1 MKTTCF
7 FFALLCLAGF
17 QSCFAQDTS
26 GKSLEALYKAY
37 VASKPD
43 SAAQTAAL
51 DSLDSAIIVATKK
64 LQFEYVKATHEQYL
78 NQMAFTQKVFD
89 FQAFSSKIIFAFVLV
104 IVLCGLAFAAIQFY
118 KSMKVVNKEDPTN
131 VEISLSG
138 VKVSSSI
145 LGVIILVISLVFFY
159 LYLIYVYPIKQV
171 DTEPQARAQE
181 VKK

>member
-1 MKTTCF
+1 MKTSFF
-7 FFALLCLAGF
+7 FFAFLCVVGW
-17 QSCFAQDTS
+17 QSCFAQDTTV
-26 GKSLEALYKAY
+26 KSLEALYKQY

-43 SAAQTAAL
+43 SAVEPAAL
-51 DSLDSAIIVATKK
+51 DSLDSAITAAIKS
-64 LQFEYVKATHEQYL
+64 LQFESVKVAHDHYVQQLAY
-78 NQMAFTQKVFD
+78 TQKVYD
-89 FQAFSSKIIFAFVLV
+89 FQALSSRIIFTFVLL
-104 IVLCGLAFAAIQFY
+104 IVFCGLAFAAIQFY

-145 LGVIILVISLVFFY
+145 LGAIILVISLAFFY

-171 DTEPQARAQE
+171 DTEPKGRPQE